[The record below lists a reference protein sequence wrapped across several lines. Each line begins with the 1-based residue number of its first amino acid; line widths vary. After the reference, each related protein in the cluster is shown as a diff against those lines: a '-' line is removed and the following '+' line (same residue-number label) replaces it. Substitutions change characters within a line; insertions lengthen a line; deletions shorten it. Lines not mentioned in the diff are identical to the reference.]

1 MKEKVLRLYEL
12 KYQPESEKIEELLK
26 IHRIEEREQVA
37 VEEVKKNVLRL
48 KERVDKERQLAK
60 VEDENSD

>member
-1 MKEKVLRLYEL
+1 MRLYEL

-48 KERVDKERQLAK
+48 RERVEKEKELAK
-60 VEDENSD
+60 VEDEDSDDD